1 MRKTKQQLDL
11 EGGGS
16 GEEEER
22 VLGVLDGLYG
32 VLTVRGCFNK
42 VFKSSRRR
50 TT

>member
-1 MRKTKQQLDL
+1 MVNVRKTKQQLDL

-32 VLTVRGCFNK
+32 VFNCQR
-42 VFKSSRRR
+42 VFQQGL
-50 TT
+50 